1 MNAQE
6 LNIKSDNKFLQKVQH
21 TKLLGIVIDEN
32 LSFNKHIEH
41 LIKKISSKIAVLHR
55 LRYRLA
61 VSLRNQIYL
70 AIVQFNF
77 DYCFTV
83 WGNTSKQNLKTIQC
97 LQNRAE
103 HAVTGIFDYKCSV
116 SKIINDLSWIN
127 INQGF
132 SYFLGILVYKCLNNF
147 APEYLSS
154 LLTYVS
160 DTQLYP
166 TRTAINKYLALP

>member
-6 LNIKSDNKFLQKVQH
+6 LNIKFDNNILQKVQR
-21 TKLLGIVIDEN
+21 TKLLCIVIDKN

-41 LIKKISSKIAVLHR
+41 LIKKMSSKIAVLHR

-61 VSLRNQIYL
+61 ISLLIQIYL

-97 LQNRAE
+97 LQNRAA
-103 HAVTGIFDYKCSV
+103 HAVTGIFDFNCSV
-116 SKIINDLSWIN
+116 SKILNDLSWIN
-127 INQGF
+127 INQERSNF
-132 SYFLGILVYKCLNNF
+132 FGILVYKCLNNF

-154 LLTYVS
+154 LLTYM
-160 DTQLYP
+160 
-166 TRTAINKYLALP
+166 YLICI